1 LTLTKSTKGT
11 HVYTMVKDGVEMG
24 SVYMPKLVLP
34 ADPPAKLDMIVSIP
48 A

>member
-1 LTLTKSTKGT
+1 
-11 HVYTMVKDGVEMG
+11 MVKDGVEMG

-34 ADPPAKLDMIVSIP
+34 ADPPKELKMVVS